1 MDTNEIVKEIE
12 NIKLRNQKVELD
24 KAWETSIFRKISIIL
39 ITYITMSLVM
49 WYLKFD
55 KPFLNAL
62 IPTLWYFLSTLSL
75 SFMKII
81 YIKFKKK

>member
-1 MDTNEIVKEIE
+1 MNINEIIKEIE

>member
-49 WYLKFD
+49 LYLKFD